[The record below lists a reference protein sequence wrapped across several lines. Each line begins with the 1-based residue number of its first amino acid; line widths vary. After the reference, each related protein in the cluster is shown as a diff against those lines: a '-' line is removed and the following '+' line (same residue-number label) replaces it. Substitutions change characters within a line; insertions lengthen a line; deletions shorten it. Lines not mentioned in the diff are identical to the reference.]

1 MAAAAPSGGSFLP
14 SHSSSPSLPS
24 RPSLERKS
32 NVDGKD
38 ARTLLN
44 GGPMAPVSEGRTR
57 RTIVPVWMIVL
68 GWIALSA
75 VVILMNR
82 DILVEKHF
90 DHPVTLTTL
99 HLIFQT
105 CATRLLHRFTTLISG
120 PPPAEEYAAV
130 PLTDPSEPP
139 EDGNEEHAA
148 LGKSAQLERWKRKSV
163 EMDWDTWRRQILPIA
178 LLFSLSLVLSNA
190 AYLYCSV
197 AFIHILKSFAPVA
210 ILLAAFAFRTKAV
223 SLRLF
228 GIVVM
233 ISAGVGIASYG
244 EVDFSLIGFSIQMVA
259 IAIEATRVTLIQI
272 LLNPSSAAT
281 TASPDSRPPAP
292 AIAAGMS
299 PLKSLY
305 FFAPAG
311 LAINIFFLLVLEGLP
326 AIRAIHKLGAWT
338 ILSNASLT
346 FALNL
351 SAVMLI
357 GVSAMVLSLSKIIK
371 DILMVVGPVLLMGE
385 NLTLMQF
392 VGYAVATVGMV
403 VYKFTPN

>member
-1 MAAAAPSGGSFLP
+1 MLHGAAL
-14 SHSSSPSLPS
+14 
-24 RPSLERKS
+24 
-32 NVDGKD
+32 
-38 ARTLLN
+38 
-44 GGPMAPVSEGRTR
+44 APVSEGRTR

-120 PPPAEEYAAV
+120 PPPAEEYVAV
-130 PLTDPSEPP
+130 PLTDPSHPP
-139 EDGNEEHAA
+139 LEDGTEEPAA
-148 LGKSAQLERWKRKSV
+148 LGRLAQIERWKRKSV

-210 ILLAAFAFRTKAV
+210 ILLAAFAFRTKV
-223 SLRLF
+223 FSLRLF
-228 GIVVM
+228 GIVVL

-259 IAIEATRVTLIQI
+259 IVIEATRVTLIQM
-272 LLNPSSAAT
+272 LLNPTSTSST
-281 TASPDSRPPAP
+281 PSPNSRPPAP
-292 AIAAGMS
+292 AIQSGMS

-311 LAINIFFLLVLEGLP
+311 LAINFFFLLVLEGMP
-326 AIRAIHKLGAWT
+326 AIRAIPALGAWT

-385 NLTLMQF
+385 SLTLMQF
-392 VGYAVATVGMV
+392 VGYAIATVGMI